1 MEKSLKHKNVQAYIL
16 IVILTSDDIIKSC
29 RFWEMLEREGEWNS
43 MVSLFESVIYRDII
57 VALESLESPLEY
69 KEIKLVNPKR
79 NQPWIFIG
87 RTGAEAE
94 APILWSPDEKS
105 WLIGRD
111 PDAGKDWGQEEKGTT
126 EDEMVGWHPRL
137 SGHEFEQALGDGEG
151 QEAWRA
157 VVHGVTKSW
166 TLLSDWA
173 TTSCS
178 FKVVS
183 KWAECVASGIP

>member
-137 SGHEFEQALGDGEG
+137 NGHEFEQALGDGEG
-151 QEAWRA
+151 QEAWHA
-157 VVHGVTKSW
+157 ACSPWVCEESG
-166 TLLSDWA
+166 
-173 TTSCS
+173 TTWRLNNKEAYSVGHP
-178 FKVVS
+178 F
-183 KWAECVASGIP
+183 

>member
-94 APILWSPDEKS
+94 APVHWVT
-105 WLIGRD
+105 WC
-111 PDAGKDWGQEEKGTT
+111 EELT
-126 EDEMVGWHPRL
+126 EN
-137 SGHEFEQALGDGEG
+137 
-151 QEAWRA
+151 
-157 VVHGVTKSW
+157 
-166 TLLSDWA
+166 
-173 TTSCS
+173 
-178 FKVVS
+178 
-183 KWAECVASGIP
+183 